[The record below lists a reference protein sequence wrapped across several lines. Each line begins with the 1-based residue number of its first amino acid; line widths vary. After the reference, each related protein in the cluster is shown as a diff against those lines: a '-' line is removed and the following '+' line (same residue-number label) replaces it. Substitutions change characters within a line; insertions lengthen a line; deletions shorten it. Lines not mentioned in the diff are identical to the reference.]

1 MNSFFL
7 SILNV
12 ENPLYANKA
21 DYLQDFNKKQT
32 NVDSALDWLFEDNIH
47 NIPSIHD
54 SKKQE
59 EFLSKT
65 IKVPTFNAPHSDIL
79 LKLISESNIPAD
91 EIDVLCYCH
100 ETLEQSHSM
109 LPVLKAKKELK
120 LKKALPFSIGQAGS
134 LSSIMAMDIAKA
146 LLNNGYKNFL
156 ATIVDSMHAPFSRSA
171 FNGYTKG
178 DVAISLL
185 LNNQNG
191 DYKIKYF
198 KVYPTCHNISPAH
211 WSINDYLTA
220 EDLLVAKYR
229 ELLDDINNKEHSIKW
244 TVYQNV
250 SNRLDNMFKEIGFNK
265 GLNSWNRIKSQ
276 EINLLSSDVFLSLLD
291 LESNKK
297 LKPGDDILLV
307 SASIDHG
314 IAGVVLE
321 KM

>member
-120 LKKALPFSIGQAGS
+120 LKKLCHFQLGKQA
-134 LSSIMAMDIAKA
+134 A
-146 LLNNGYKNFL
+146 
-156 ATIVDSMHAPFSRSA
+156 
-171 FNGYTKG
+171 
-178 DVAISLL
+178 
-185 LNNQNG
+185 
-191 DYKIKYF
+191 
-198 KVYPTCHNISPAH
+198 
-211 WSINDYLTA
+211 
-220 EDLLVAKYR
+220 
-229 ELLDDINNKEHSIKW
+229 
-244 TVYQNV
+244 
-250 SNRLDNMFKEIGFNK
+250 
-265 GLNSWNRIKSQ
+265 
-276 EINLLSSDVFLSLLD
+276 
-291 LESNKK
+291 
-297 LKPGDDILLV
+297 
-307 SASIDHG
+307 
-314 IAGVVLE
+314 
-321 KM
+321 